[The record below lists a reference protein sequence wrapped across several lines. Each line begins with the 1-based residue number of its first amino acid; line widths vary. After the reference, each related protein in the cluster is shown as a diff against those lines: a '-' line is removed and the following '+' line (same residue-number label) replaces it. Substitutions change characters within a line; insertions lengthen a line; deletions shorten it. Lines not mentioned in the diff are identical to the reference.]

1 MNRGKVLL
9 TSLFVKRLQA
19 IRGCFTYSINGYG
32 LWCTLD
38 SQIKRRILDS
48 TASRHILNFGPSVR
62 HGTPHPVRT
71 PVASVSSLCRRSLHR
86 RVRCPSHLDLLRR
99 DTSIRLCARG
109 AASATPHLSSVYWAP
124 SQNHCTRTIILPN
137 KYLRTSV
144 T

>member
-38 SQIKRRILDS
+38 SQIERRILDS

-99 DTSIRLCARG
+99 DTSIRFVCKGRRVCDTSSLLCL
-109 AASATPHLSSVYWAP
+109 LSTFAKFLHKNDNP
-124 SQNHCTRTIILPN
+124 TQ
-137 KYLRTSV
+137 
-144 T
+144 